1 MAFTLDKIAGNGST
15 KVIVTADKNDT
26 DSKKSGHLL
35 IKVGG
40 VVKQSISLVQA
51 AGVGYEL
58 YIQVDR
64 KYVPWSGG
72 EVKVTYWITFN
83 DDMTEE
89 VPEITGIKN
98 KISSGVNTDSDGK
111 HWFIDKLPEGFRE
124 VTYVATYKN
133 LQERVSV
140 IGKDK
145 NELILQID
153 RSYINEENPTAKIT
167 YWLLVNG
174 KDISLGNLS
183 LGYDEQGTEIEKYLT
198 FGNII
203 DDTTTGKH
211 YQTVTL
217 SKLLPDS
224 SQLTFYLINLNSG
237 QKSGKVVLNLL
248 SKNSYVLESVDF
260 LTIKPQWSSDEGNSF
275 DPILNVIDSSIDVG
289 VNGKTLDD
297 YFIGNGGNGNN
308 LEEVKKY
315 ISKIGNLSRSVE
327 GSIGINWKAIEEKAK
342 KLKKSKV
349 QAYLYGNWMDSK
361 GTGLIDL
368 NITSYQGNSLNPS
381 DSDYIP
387 SGDTV
392 VSGSLQKSV
401 KCHAFGVANFT
412 FTDLNGIKQNY
423 SSLLSMKFDITN
435 HVLILEI
442 LNKKTGRSIEP
453 EVKLNGELLKF
464 SGLGQVSKTIQV
476 SANEPNRIYNYNW
489 TDAKAVVDNSSTI
502 NNLPMK
508 VTTLPRVDSDFIQVV
523 DTITKPGTN
532 EITGIRFKAKPNT
545 SDFRPRFAKM
555 LINFSF
561 DLQSPKV
568 VLLVLDI
575 IQPKA

>member
-15 KVIVTADKNDT
+15 KVTVTADKNDT

-58 YIQVDR
+58 FIQVDR

-83 DDMTEE
+83 DAMTGE
-89 VPEITGIKN
+89 VPEISGIVN

-183 LGYDEQGTEIEKYLT
+183 LGYDENGTEIEKYLT

-217 SKLLPDS
+217 SKPLSDS

-315 ISKIGNLSRSVE
+315 ISKTGNLSRSVE

-361 GTGLIDL
+361 GTGRIDL
-368 NITSYQGNSLNPS
+368 NITSYQGNNLNPS
-381 DSDYIP
+381 GSDYIP

-412 FTDLNGIKQNY
+412 FTDLNDIKQNY

-435 HVLILEI
+435 HVLILGI

-476 SANEPNRIYNYNW
+476 SDNEPNRIYNYNW